1 MLRMIVFFCKQV
13 VNHCCCQGFFKLR
26 FLLRNANLCDNIM
39 ILYVLLTTVKQLEIV
54 DKFKD
59 LMIFVNK
66 LSGCP
71 KHIFP
76 KDLKVSIL

>member
-13 VNHCCCQGFFKLR
+13 VNHCCCQGFFKLH
-26 FLLRNANLCDNIM
+26 FLPRNAQCDNIM